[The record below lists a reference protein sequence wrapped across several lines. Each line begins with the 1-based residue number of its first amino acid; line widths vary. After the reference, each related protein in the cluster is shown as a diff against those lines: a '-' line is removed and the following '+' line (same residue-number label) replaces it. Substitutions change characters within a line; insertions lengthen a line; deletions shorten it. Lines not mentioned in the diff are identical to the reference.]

1 VQYQYSS
8 DGETEWADTWTNE
21 KWLRISLDG
30 GDTWSDAMKYI
41 GDDGEVAGPGTST
54 IGNFASFAATD
65 GNSIEDSGSK
75 AADFATASHNHDED
89 YSAIDHNHD
98 ATYSAVDHSHDLTYS
113 AIDHNH
119 DSDYAPLADYAP
131 LNGWESFGNVTTT
144 STTTFNVT
152 DNTENQAIFKPGRPL
167 KVGSTYQ
174 LVTDYTTGTV
184 TVAGG
189 TLSDSTEYAISY
201 GDFTRVQKVDIN
213 LSGAFAA
220 DATTTAIKSQ
230 TGDPLYWD
238 LGPGV
243 LCVVKHIIQT
253 EDSAATTTQ
262 PAINVFA
269 GTPTASTTCAGSDT
283 TYALD
288 TLVLPDTLAVL
299 DGSTPVTA
307 YTLDPVTGSLELDES
322 PSGTVTASYSKW
334 VAGDTLLSSD
344 DETDTSRQT
353 ATGNLDVAYGERV
366 ELKVVKATG
375 GTPGDD
381 AEDLSVSLVFVLK

>member
-1 VQYQYSS
+1 MITSTNAGVDRFVAVNTADETPGTLEDKIDGVTIQVS
-8 DGETEWADTWTNE
+8 DTDKLEVP
-21 KWLRISLDG
+21 
-30 GDTWSDAMKYI
+30 SDAF
-41 GDDGEVAGPGTST
+41 EEAGAVSTHETAYKHFTSADVLAALTGAASPGG
-54 IGNFASFAATD
+54 GNV
-65 GNSIEDSGSK
+65 
-75 AADFATASHNHDED
+75 FATMDDIPGEEIVA
-89 YSAIDHNHD
+89 
-98 ATYSAVDHSHDLTYS
+98 
-113 AIDHNH
+113 
-119 DSDYAPLADYAP
+119 
-131 LNGWESFGNVTTT
+131 WQSFGNATTT
-144 STTTFNVT
+144 STSGFSVT
-152 DNTENQAIFKPGRPL
+152 DNATNQGIFTPGRPL
-167 KVGSTYQ
+167 KM
-174 LVTDYTTGTV
+174 
-184 TVAGG
+184 VAGATTTYHIVESYSSG
-189 TLSDSTEYAISY
+189 AVVLSGATLTDATEYAISY
-201 GDFTRVQKVDIN
+201 GDFTRVQKIDVN

-220 DATTTAIKSQ
+220 DATTTAITDQ
-230 TGDPLYWD
+230 TSDPLYWD
-238 LGPGV
+238 MGPGMLV
-243 LCVVKHIIQT
+243 AVKHIIQT

-269 GTPTASTTCAGSDT
+269 GTPTASTTCSGSGT

-366 ELKVVKATG
+366 ELKIVKATG

-381 AEDLSVSLVFVLK
+381 AEDLSVSLLFVLK

>member
-1 VQYQYSS
+1 
-8 DGETEWADTWTNE
+8 
-21 KWLRISLDG
+21 
-30 GDTWSDAMKYI
+30 MKYI
-41 GDDGEVAGPGTST
+41 GDDGEVAGPYTST
-54 IGNFASFAATD
+54 IGNFASFATTD

-75 AADFATASHNHDED
+75 AADFATAGHNHDED

-98 ATYSAVDHSHDLTYS
+98 ATYSAVSHNHDAAYS
-113 AIDHNH
+113 AASHNHDAAYSALGHNH
-119 DSDYAPLADYAP
+119 DSYYAPLADYAP
-131 LNGWESFGNVTTT
+131 LAGWQSFGNATTT
-144 STTTFNVT
+144 STTGFSVT
-152 DNTENQAIFKPGRPL
+152 DNATNQAIFAPGRPL
-167 KVGSTYQ
+167 KMVAGATTTYH
-174 LVTDYTTGTV
+174 LVESYTTGAV
-184 TVAGG
+184 ILSGAS
-189 TLSDSTEYAISY
+189 LSDSTEYAISY
-201 GDFTRVQKVDIN
+201 GDFTRVSKIDVN
-213 LSGAFAA
+213 LSGAFAGS
-220 DATTTAIKSQ
+220 ATTTAIKSQ
-230 TGDPLYWD
+230 TSDPLYWD

-243 LCVVKHIIQT
+243 LVAAKHIIQT

-269 GTPTASTTCAGSDT
+269 GTPTASTTCSGSDT

-307 YTLDPVTGSLELDES
+307 YTLDPVTGSLELDAS
-322 PSGTVTASYSKW
+322 PSGTVTASYDKW

-344 DETDTSRQT
+344 DETDTTRQT